1 MGCTVWGVMKSLMWS
16 VECNVCDV
24 KRGVRRSINKKN
36 VIYIHIPRATSA
48 PPRAGI
54 IGIYFIFYT
63 ILIYLIS

>member
-1 MGCTVWGVMKSLMWS
+1 M
-16 VECNVCDV
+16 CDV

-54 IGIYFIFYT
+54 IGIY
-63 ILIYLIS
+63 ILYYFNLSYFVKILY